1 MGKWLWFGLIALTAG
16 FFLLVLPRLEKRNR
30 AQRLD
35 KVYAPVKMTGSQ
47 IQEIFSQLPDVP
59 EGAIVF
65 SGNSL
70 TYGFPFEQLGDKVF
84 INHGVP
90 GAFVSTMILQT
101 ESLHD
106 ANPEMLFLEGGINDL
121 LSGSSADEVCRSWNA
136 LLDKL
141 TAELGDTRIVVQSV
155 LPVSIQKPGIHEAVR
170 KVNAFLYAECMKRGL
185 VFADIHTRL
194 QQNGQLGYR
203 FSTDGVHLT
212 PDGYAVWVET
222 IMPLLPRKTTN

>member
-1 MGKWLWFGLIALTAG
+1 MGKWIWPGFIALTTG
-16 FFLLVLPRLEKRNR
+16 FFLWVLPRLEKQNR
-30 AQRLD
+30 EKRLD

-47 IQEIFSQLPDVP
+47 IQEIFNQLPEVP

-70 TYGFPFEQLGDKVF
+70 TYGFPFEQLGEQPF

-90 GAFVSTMILQT
+90 GAFASTMLLQT

-106 ANPEMLFLEGGINDL
+106 AKPAMLFLESGINDL
-121 LSGSSADEVCRSWNA
+121 LSGSSADEVCRAWSA

-141 TAELGDTRIVVQSV
+141 SAELGATRIVVQSV
-155 LPVSIQKPGIHEAVR
+155 LPVNIQKPGIYEEIR

-185 VFADIHTRL
+185 VFIDIHTRL
-194 QQNGQLGYR
+194 QQNGKLGIR

-222 IMPLLPRKTTN
+222 IKPLLPQKTTN